1 MNYYFLIAITMLLSA
16 FASGIEIA
24 FISSNKLRIELDRKK
39 GKLSA
44 GILAGFVKA
53 PSRFIAT
60 MLIVN
65 NVALVIYGIKMEQFL
80 EPFIKGLLPLHLQH
94 NSLIIHLVQVFVST
108 MIILV
113 AAEFIPK
120 ALFRIN
126 PNQVLNIFC
135 IPVLL
140 IYYLLYPVVFIVIG
154 MSKFIMKNILKVEFA
169 EEKPVFGKIDLDFYI
184 REFTTSGNQ
193 EAEMQTEMRIFRNAL
208 DFTAVKIRECMIPR
222 TEVVAMNVNEPIE
235 KLRDLFIKTKLSKI
249 LIYKDAIDNI
259 IGFTHSFEIFK
270 NPKDIMSILLPI
282 SIVPE
287 VMPASELL
295 NIFTEQRKS
304 IALVV
309 DEFGQ
314 TSGMVTIE
322 DVMEEIFGEIHDEHD
337 TDELTEK
344 KIGEKEFILSGRLE
358 IDYLNEKYGL
368 HIPVS
373 DTYETLAGF
382 IFHHHESLPL
392 SKEEILI
399 PPFVITILLVKD
411 RRIEQVNLKIEETE

>member
-1 MNYYFLIAITMLLSA
+1 MNYYFLIASTMFLSA
-16 FASGIEIA
+16 FASGMEIA
-24 FISSNKLRIELDRKK
+24 FISSNKLRIELDRKQ
-39 GKLSA
+39 GKFSASILS
-44 GILAGFVKA
+44 GFVKS

-60 MLIVN
+60 MLIAN
-65 NVALVIYGIKMEQFL
+65 NVALVIYGIPMEQLL
-80 EPFIKGLLPLHLQH
+80 EPYILNLLPAQF
-94 NSLIIHLVQVFVST
+94 NTSLIVHFIQVFVST
-108 MIILV
+108 VIILV

-126 PNQVLNIFC
+126 PNKVLTIFC
-135 IPVLL
+135 IPVLV
-140 IYYLLYPVVFIVIG
+140 IYYLLLPLVFVVIG
-154 MSKFIMKNILKVEFA
+154 MSKFIMKSILKVEFT

-208 DFTAVKIRECMIPR
+208 DFTEVKVRECMIPR
-222 TEVVAMNVNEPIE
+222 TEVVAMNADEPIE

-249 LIYKDAIDNI
+249 LIYKDTIDNI

-270 NPKDIMSILLPI
+270 SPKDIMSILLPI

-295 NIFTEQRKS
+295 NLFTEQHKS

-337 TDELTEK
+337 VDELIEK
-344 KIGEKEFILSGRLE
+344 QTGEKEFLFSGRLE
-358 IDYLNEKYGL
+358 IDYLNDKYGL
-368 HIPVS
+368 NIPSS
-373 DTYETLAGF
+373 DSYETLAGF
-382 IFHHHESLPL
+382 IFQHHESMP
-392 SKEEILI
+392 SPKEQILI
-399 PPFVITILLVKD
+399 SPFIITILQLKD
-411 RRIEQVNLKIEETE
+411 RRIEQVKLKIE